1 MEREMLEEST
11 HSCPHRTKKF
21 KLVFDGGVLGNYTVS
36 LCHSCYLSQ
45 DKKFMIS
52 EEKIIEQ

>member
-1 MEREMLEEST
+1 MSISPFSCICNNKKT
-11 HSCPHRTKKF
+11 H

-52 EEKIIEQ
+52 EEKFHEQ

>member
-1 MEREMLEEST
+1 MPEQSVSCY
-11 HSCPHRTKKF
+11 HSPKKF

-36 LCHSCYLSQ
+36 LCHLCNLSQ

-52 EEKIIEQ
+52 EEKILEQ

>member
-1 MEREMLEEST
+1 MIISPF
-11 HSCPHRTKKF
+11 SCSCKTKKTH

-36 LCHSCYLSQ
+36 LCHPCYLSQ

-52 EEKIIEQ
+52 EEKIHEQ